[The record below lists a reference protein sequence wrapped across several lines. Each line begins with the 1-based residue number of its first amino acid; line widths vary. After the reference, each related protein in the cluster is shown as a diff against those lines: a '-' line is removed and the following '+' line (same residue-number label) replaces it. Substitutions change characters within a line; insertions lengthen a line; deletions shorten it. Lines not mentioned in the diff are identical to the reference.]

1 MNDDSIMSEI
11 KHKWEEFWTSVNED
25 GYSGY
30 VKSHEEAEEVR
41 KAFEVANS
49 LTFVSG
55 KREAGFGHQGLR

>member
-1 MNDDSIMSEI
+1 MSEI

-30 VKSHEEAEEVR
+30 VKSLEEAEEVR

-55 KREAGFGHQGLR
+55 KREAGFGHHGFG

>member
-1 MNDDSIMSEI
+1 MLSEI
-11 KHKWEEFWTSVNED
+11 KHKWEFWTSVNED

-30 VKSHEEAEEVR
+30 VKSLEEAEEVR

-55 KREAGFGHQGLR
+55 KREAGFSHHYTKG